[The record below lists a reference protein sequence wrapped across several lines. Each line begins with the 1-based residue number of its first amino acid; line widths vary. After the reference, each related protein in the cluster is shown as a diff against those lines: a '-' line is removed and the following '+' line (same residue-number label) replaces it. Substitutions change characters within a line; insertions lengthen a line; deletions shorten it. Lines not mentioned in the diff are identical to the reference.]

1 MKTLIITAVAMS
13 LGLLSSPTFAGGS
26 VVGSHAMPIVD
37 PDPAGIGTYLV
48 SAVLLALGIAI
59 FLYILFGEARAN
71 RGQEQDG
78 LAAAETGA
86 APVLVSYHLTL
97 VRFCAKIPSDHS
109 WNDGCVLEPLGCGG
123 SSATGFGQVV
133 AIRACDALDYP
144 DVEQP
149 A

>member
-59 FLYILFGEARAN
+59 FLYILIGEGVQIEDKSKTDKRLSLK
-71 RGQEQDG
+71 
-78 LAAAETGA
+78 LA
-86 APVLVSYHLTL
+86 L
-97 VRFCAKIPSDHS
+97 RRD
-109 WNDGCVLEPLGCGG
+109 
-123 SSATGFGQVV
+123 
-133 AIRACDALDYP
+133 
-144 DVEQP
+144 
-149 A
+149 

>member
-59 FLYILFGEARAN
+59 FLYILIGEARAN

-78 LAAAETGA
+78 REAAAETGA
-86 APVLVSYHLTL
+86 APVL
-97 VRFCAKIPSDHS
+97 
-109 WNDGCVLEPLGCGG
+109 
-123 SSATGFGQVV
+123 SSAARGL
-133 AIRACDALDYP
+133 R
-144 DVEQP
+144 
-149 A
+149 

>member
-13 LGLLSSPTFAGGS
+13 SGPLSSPTFAGGS

-86 APVLVSYHLTL
+86 APVLGSAARGRLLERRRRSLVPAAAQSGHSSTASGSMAGAAKKYRQLGHCRLTM
-97 VRFCAKIPSDHS
+97 P
-109 WNDGCVLEPLGCGG
+109 GGG
-123 SSATGFGQVV
+123 SQG
-133 AIRACDALDYP
+133 
-144 DVEQP
+144 
-149 A
+149 

>member
-1 MKTLIITAVAMS
+1 
-13 LGLLSSPTFAGGS
+13 
-26 VVGSHAMPIVD
+26 MPIVD

-86 APVLVSYHLTL
+86 APVL
-97 VRFCAKIPSDHS
+97 
-109 WNDGCVLEPLGCGG
+109 G
-123 SSATGFGQVV
+123 SAARWQGRRRNTG
-133 AIRACDALDYP
+133 IRDTAA
-144 DVEQP
+144 
-149 A
+149 

>member
-59 FLYILFGEARAN
+59 FLYILIGE
-71 RGQEQDG
+71 GVQIEDKSKTDWPLPKLG
-78 LAAAETGA
+78 LRR
-86 APVLVSYHLTL
+86 Y
-97 VRFCAKIPSDHS
+97 
-109 WNDGCVLEPLGCGG
+109 
-123 SSATGFGQVV
+123 
-133 AIRACDALDYP
+133 
-144 DVEQP
+144 
-149 A
+149 

>member
-1 MKTLIITAVAMS
+1 MKTRIVTAVAMS

-86 APVLVSYHLTL
+86 APVLGPV
-97 VRFCAKIPSDHS
+97 I
-109 WNDGCVLEPLGCGG
+109 N
-123 SSATGFGQVV
+123 
-133 AIRACDALDYP
+133 
-144 DVEQP
+144 
-149 A
+149 